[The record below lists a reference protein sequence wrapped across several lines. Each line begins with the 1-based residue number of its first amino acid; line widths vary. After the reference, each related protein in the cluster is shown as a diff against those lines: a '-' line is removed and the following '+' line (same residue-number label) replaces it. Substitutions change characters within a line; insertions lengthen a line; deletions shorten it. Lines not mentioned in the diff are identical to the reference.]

1 MYKKDGRWSYME
13 FALEKELMMIGRLL
27 IAGLCGGV
35 IGHERENRRKP
46 AGVRTHTVV
55 GVASAL
61 MMLISKYGFNDVLN
75 EYTKLDPSRVAAG
88 VVTAIGFLGSGMI
101 IARNKSVSGI
111 TTSAGIWATVG
122 VGLAVGSGMIYLGIA
137 TSVIVVLVEMF
148 LGRGG
153 SMGLHRE
160 AMSAVNVEI
169 SGGQKELLELKACIG
184 EAAVDHRT
192 GSEREAVA
200 VNIKWHL
207 TRFGVWWQ
215 PCKYERIEALE
226 HIVAYESRPQ
236 VKPAGGN
243 CFYKSVLS
251 EVIKESMYWI

>member
-1 MYKKDGRWSYME
+1 ME
-13 FALEKELMMIGRLL
+13 FALEKEMMMIGRLL
-27 IAGLCGGV
+27 IAGFCGGI

-61 MMLISKYGFNDVLN
+61 MMLISKYGFADVVN
-75 EYTKLDPSRVAAG
+75 EYMRADPSRVASG

-122 VGLAVGSGMIYLGIA
+122 VGLAVGCGMIYLGIA

-148 LGRGG
+148 LGRSGIM
-153 SMGLHRE
+153 SLHRE

-169 SGGQKELLELKACIG
+169 SGGQKELLELKSCIG
-184 EAAVDHRT
+184 EMGFHIRSIEFSQKEKGTVKASIVLGVPKQKNIAELLELKQPWIT
-192 GSEREAVA
+192 G
-200 VNIKWHL
+200 
-207 TRFGVWWQ
+207 
-215 PCKYERIEALE
+215 LE
-226 HIVAYESRPQ
+226 
-236 VKPAGGN
+236 VKG
-243 CFYKSVLS
+243 KLLL
-251 EVIKESMYWI
+251 

>member
-1 MYKKDGRWSYME
+1 ME

-148 LGRGG
+148 
-153 SMGLHRE
+153 
-160 AMSAVNVEI
+160 
-169 SGGQKELLELKACIG
+169 
-184 EAAVDHRT
+184 
-192 GSEREAVA
+192 
-200 VNIKWHL
+200 
-207 TRFGVWWQ
+207 
-215 PCKYERIEALE
+215 
-226 HIVAYESRPQ
+226 
-236 VKPAGGN
+236 
-243 CFYKSVLS
+243 
-251 EVIKESMYWI
+251 

>member
-1 MYKKDGRWSYME
+1 ME

-137 TSVIVVLVEMF
+137 TSVI
-148 LGRGG
+148 GRYHGAAPGG
-153 SMGLHRE
+153 D
-160 AMSAVNVEI
+160 V
-169 SGGQKELLELKACIG
+169 CG
-184 EAAVDHRT
+184 ERGDLRWTEGA
-192 GSEREAVA
+192 S
-200 VNIKWHL
+200 
-207 TRFGVWWQ
+207 
-215 PCKYERIEALE
+215 RIEGVYRGNG
-226 HIVAYESRPQ
+226 ISYPQ
-236 VKPAGGN
+236 HRIFPKGKGN
-243 CFYKSVLS
+243 RQGKHYPWCSKTEEYCGAVHPST
-251 EVIKESMYWI
+251 

>member
-1 MYKKDGRWSYME
+1 ME

-153 SMGLHRE
+153 IMGLHRE
-160 AMSAVNVEI
+160 AMSAGKWDFI
-169 SGGQKELLELKACIG
+169 S
-184 EAAVDHRT
+184 AASNFPKRK
-192 GSEREAVA
+192 RESSRQALSLVFQ
-200 VNIKWHL
+200 N
-207 TRFGVWWQ
+207 R
-215 PCKYERIEALE
+215 RILR
-226 HIVAYESRPQ
+226 SCW
-236 VKPAGGN
+236 N
-243 CFYKSVLS
+243 
-251 EVIKESMYWI
+251 

>member
-1 MYKKDGRWSYME
+1 MDMKGRT
-13 FALEKELMMIGRLL
+13 
-27 IAGLCGGV
+27 GG
-35 IGHERENRRKP
+35 NRRVSGP
-46 AGVRTHTVV
+46 YGSRCGIGIDDAD
-55 GVASAL
+55 L
-61 MMLISKYGFNDVLN
+61 KYGFNDVLN

-153 SMGLHRE
+153 IMGLHRE
-160 AMSAVNVEI
+160 MMSAVNVEI

-184 EAAVDHRT
+184 GNGISYPQHRIFPKGKGNRQGRYHPWCSKTEEYCGASGIEAAVDHRT
-192 GSEREAVA
+192 GSERQAAVI
-200 VNIKWHL
+200 NLRRKP
-207 TRFGVWWQ
+207 TRLRVG
-215 PCKYERIEALE
+215 
-226 HIVAYESRPQ
+226 
-236 VKPAGGN
+236 
-243 CFYKSVLS
+243 
-251 EVIKESMYWI
+251 

>member
-27 IAGLCGGV
+27 IAGFCGGV

-153 SMGLHRE
+153 IMGLHRE
-160 AMSAVNVEI
+160 MMSAVNVEI

-184 EAAVDHRT
+184 EMGFHIRSIEFSQKEKGIVKASIILGVPKQKNIAELLELKQPWIT
-192 GSEREAVA
+192 G
-200 VNIKWHL
+200 
-207 TRFGVWWQ
+207 
-215 PCKYERIEALE
+215 LE
-226 HIVAYESRPQ
+226 
-236 VKPAGGN
+236 VKG
-243 CFYKSVLS
+243 KLLL
-251 EVIKESMYWI
+251 

>member
-137 TSVIVVLVEMF
+137 TSVIVV
-148 LGRGG
+148 
-153 SMGLHRE
+153 
-160 AMSAVNVEI
+160 
-169 SGGQKELLELKACIG
+169 
-184 EAAVDHRT
+184 
-192 GSEREAVA
+192 
-200 VNIKWHL
+200 
-207 TRFGVWWQ
+207 
-215 PCKYERIEALE
+215 
-226 HIVAYESRPQ
+226 
-236 VKPAGGN
+236 
-243 CFYKSVLS
+243 
-251 EVIKESMYWI
+251 

>member
-1 MYKKDGRWSYME
+1 
-13 FALEKELMMIGRLL
+13 
-27 IAGLCGGV
+27 
-35 IGHERENRRKP
+35 
-46 AGVRTHTVV
+46 
-55 GVASAL
+55 

-153 SMGLHRE
+153 IMGLHRE
-160 AMSAVNVEI
+160 MMSAVNVEI

-184 EAAVDHRT
+184 KMGFHIRSIEFSQGRYHPWCSKTEEYCGASGIEAAVDHRT
-192 GSEREAVA
+192 GSERQAAVI
-200 VNIKWHL
+200 NLRRKP
-207 TRFGVWWQ
+207 TRLRVG
-215 PCKYERIEALE
+215 
-226 HIVAYESRPQ
+226 
-236 VKPAGGN
+236 
-243 CFYKSVLS
+243 
-251 EVIKESMYWI
+251 

>member
-1 MYKKDGRWSYME
+1 ME

-61 MMLISKYGFNDVLN
+61 MMLISKY
-75 EYTKLDPSRVAAG
+75 G

-153 SMGLHRE
+153 IMGLHRE

-184 EAAVDHRT
+184 EMGFHIRSIEFSQKEKGIVKASIILGVPKQKNIAELLELKQPWIT
-192 GSEREAVA
+192 G
-200 VNIKWHL
+200 
-207 TRFGVWWQ
+207 
-215 PCKYERIEALE
+215 LE
-226 HIVAYESRPQ
+226 
-236 VKPAGGN
+236 VKG
-243 CFYKSVLS
+243 KLLL
-251 EVIKESMYWI
+251 

>member
-1 MYKKDGRWSYME
+1 ME

-153 SMGLHRE
+153 SVERRPLALDLYAHPPLRRREFPRRGTPHRPH
-160 AMSAVNVEI
+160 AS
-169 SGGQKELLELKACIG
+169 
-184 EAAVDHRT
+184 D
-192 GSEREAVA
+192 
-200 VNIKWHL
+200 
-207 TRFGVWWQ
+207 
-215 PCKYERIEALE
+215 PCARRGKR
-226 HIVAYESRPQ
+226 S
-236 VKPAGGN
+236 PAG
-243 CFYKSVLS
+243 
-251 EVIKESMYWI
+251 W